1 MDDKISQSA
10 GKKKVSSPLS
20 DPAHVKVEPVGN
32 NIIETTVK
40 NEMGNLPNSSMVRV
54 KSGVGITYEFTEDEL
69 DNMALSERMQ
79 LYSKRRAPSFKI
91 GRVVECSSEI
101 ASSVSGC
108 TTISPAP
115 AKPLKVCPPRKQ
127 RKTAT

>member
-20 DPAHVKVEPVGN
+20 DLVRVKVESVGN
-32 NIIETTVK
+32 NMVETTVK
-40 NEMGNLPNSSMVRV
+40 NEMGNFPNSSMVRV

-79 LYSKRRAPSFKI
+79 MYSKRRAPSFKI

-101 ASSVSGC
+101 ASSVSDC
-108 TTISPAP
+108 APISAVP

>member
-10 GKKKVSSPLS
+10 GKKKVGSPLS
-20 DPAHVKVEPVGN
+20 DLVHVKVEPVGN
-32 NIIETTVK
+32 NMVEATVK
-40 NEMGNLPNSSMVRV
+40 NEMGNLPNSSMVQV
-54 KSGVGITYEFTEDEL
+54 KSGVGITFEFTEDEL

-101 ASSVSGC
+101 ASSVSDC
-108 TTISPAP
+108 APISAVPAN
-115 AKPLKVCPPRKQ
+115 PLKVCPPRKQ